1 MGAEG
6 VEPSSRS
13 YKEHALTVELRA
25 VPCIAVSEVEGSRTL
40 TIPLKRRKRYRYATT
55 PIAVSRAY
63 AFDGLCVVHV
73 GFSFARE

>member
-1 MGAEG
+1 MSARRVGAEG

-55 PIAVSRAY
+55 SIAVDRGVCVSE
-63 AFDGLCVVHV
+63 VVHR
-73 GFSFARE
+73 A

>member
-1 MGAEG
+1 MSARRVGAEG

-40 TIPLKRRKRYRYATT
+40 TIPLKKRKRYRYATT
-55 PIAVSRAY
+55 PIAVDRGVCVSE
-63 AFDGLCVVHV
+63 VVHR
-73 GFSFARE
+73 A

>member
-1 MGAEG
+1 MSARRVGAKG

-55 PIAVSRAY
+55 SIEFDRGVCVSE
-63 AFDGLCVVHV
+63 VVHR
-73 GFSFARE
+73 A